1 MESIIIHYILPN
13 VVQKIANFMPVTLGI
28 KILKAGVIGE
38 AVGNVVI
45 PIVIL
50 AILTIICI
58 IIAIKNFKW
67 N

>member
-1 MESIIIHYILPN
+1 
-13 VVQKIANFMPVTLGI
+13 MPVTLGI